1 MVVSPPGG
9 DAQRH
14 LCHLPNLLLW
24 PLKEPMRDT
33 CPLLGNIAFPPL
45 RRGRL
50 ETLQVNVGYRCN
62 QSCVHCHVNAGPTRT
77 EVMTPEVVEEVVR
90 FLPRVQTLDIA
101 GAAPELPP
109 QCRSLRSRAR
119 RLGRH
124 VIDRCNLTILQEPG
138 QEDLAAF

>member
-33 CPLLGNIAFPPL
+33 WPLLEQIAFPPL

-50 ETLQVNVGYRCN
+50 DTLQVNVGYRCN
-62 QSCVHCHVNAGPTRT
+62 QSCVHCHVNAGPSRSEEIRA
-77 EVMTPEVVEEVVR
+77 EVIDLVLA
-90 FLPRVQTLDIA
+90 FLAKKRVTTLDIT
-101 GAAPELPP
+101 GGAPELNPHF
-109 QCRSLRSRAR
+109 R
-119 RLGRH
+119 RLVRS
-124 VIDRCNLTILQEPG
+124 
-138 QEDLAAF
+138 